1 MESTNIEK
9 ILRVFEWFIFL
20 LIIIAAGLFVQNSFQ
35 NYNSNAIGIQ
45 ILSKKVDNYI
55 SPTITLCFKPCR
67 KSSIV
72 QKYDPD
78 HSVYPQKLLLK
89 NSETWPDVFEN
100 ISYNIGKDFNLSI
113 VFDLD
118 NTLATGNKSID
129 TLVNDNVLTEKASKL
144 IEFEELITVAYGKCF
159 SITVKNKTG
168 KSETTYLQIQFDES
182 MPSEDLPK
190 LIEVYITSKQNSY
203 GVLSNLWKEGKVFKT
218 SIDPAKKDYSIINL
232 QLSQYKKLE
241 VYSNCSIDDFYWNC
255 LSKR

>member
-9 ILRVFEWFIFL
+9 SLKVLEWFIFL
-20 LIIIAAGLFVQNSFQ
+20 LMIIAAGLFVQNSFQ

-100 ISYNIGKDFNLSI
+100 ISYNIGKDFNLTI
-113 VFDLD
+113 VLD
-118 NTLATGNKSID
+118 FYNTIERRNYDSKITINGNF
-129 TLVNDNVLTEKASKL
+129 LTEKASKL
-144 IEFEELITVAYGKCF
+144 IEFEEIITVANGKCF

-168 KSETTYLQIQFDES
+168 KSDTTALQIQFDES
-182 MPSEDLPK
+182 MPSKDIPK
-190 LIEVYITSKQNSY
+190 LIEVIITSKQNSY
-203 GVLSNLWKEGKVFKT
+203 GVLSNFWKEGKEFKV
-218 SIDPAKKDYSIINL
+218 SIDPEKKDYSIINL

-241 VYSNCSIDDFYWNC
+241 VSSNCSIDDFYWNC